1 RVSTV
6 HLTTSEV
13 DLVTSPGFRCT
24 AFLEGDE
31 QYHVVHVSGRA
42 GLSLSAPRALV
53 SIIPLEYNP
62 PAGQIAKVMTTG
74 LGGVFPS
81 GLTLGTLEAGV
92 QSTAEKHMQTGALT
106 PAKELNFIQEVS
118 VLIPKYPT
126 AGEILL
132 TPADKPEEFR

>member
-1 RVSTV
+1 M
-6 HLTTSEV
+6 
-13 DLVTSPGFRCT
+13 
-24 AFLEGDE
+24 
-31 QYHVVHVSGRA
+31 
-42 GLSLSAPRALV
+42 V

-132 TPADKPEEFR
+132 TPAGKPEEFR